1 MKIKINHTKIP
12 QNVEI
17 KQHAQQVIKE
27 IEGGKIPRDKWK
39 QKYNTAKFVSCSKM
53 ILRGKVIAIQAYLKK
68 QEIPPIN
75 NKILHLKEL

>member
-27 IEGGKIPRDKWK
+27 IEGGKIPRDK
-39 QKYNTAKFVSCSKM
+39 
-53 ILRGKVIAIQAYLKK
+53 
-68 QEIPPIN
+68 
-75 NKILHLKEL
+75 